1 MRGVVAAAAAL
12 GVLLVYQGIT
22 FPHRSDRPGLV
33 AALDRITAEA
43 GYDRL
48 SGRGLL
54 VMSLGGAFLSLVVVS
69 GVTPSLAVALA
80 FALGAASLPLS
91 WVRSRRVKRR
101 RRFREAWPD
110 AIAGLI
116 SGVRAGVSLPEA
128 CASLGE
134 RGPVDLRLGFSSLAL
149 TYRSSGSFKAGLESM
164 RAHLA
169 DPIADRVVAALTIA
183 HDVGGTELV
192 RVLRA
197 LGNFVRDDL
206 RVRKEI
212 EARWSWTVTA
222 ARVAAA
228 APWIVLLLMSMRP
241 EAARA
246 YNSPAGVAVI
256 AAGGA
261 ATFVGYRLMLRAGR
275 LPEEP
280 RLEL

>member
-1 MRGVVAAAAAL
+1 MRGLVAAAAAL
-12 GVLLVYQGIT
+12 GVLLVYEGIT
-22 FPHRSDRPGLV
+22 FPRRSDRPGLV
-33 AALDRITAEA
+33 AGLDHMTAEA
-43 GYDRL
+43 GYSQL
-48 SGRGLL
+48 SGRALL
-54 VMSLGGAFLSLVVVS
+54 VISSVGAFLSLVIVS
-69 GVTPSLAVALA
+69 GLTSSLAVALA
-80 FALGAASLPLS
+80 FALGAAFFPLS
-91 WVRSRRVKRR
+91 LVRSRRAKRR

-128 CASLGE
+128 CASLSE
-134 RGPVDLRLGFSSLAL
+134 RGPVDLRPGFTALAL

-164 RAHLA
+164 RARLA
-169 DPIADRVVAALTIA
+169 DPVADRVVAALTIA

-222 ARVAAA
+222 ARVATA

-246 YNSPAGVAVI
+246 YNSPSGVAVI

-261 ATFVGYRLMLRAGR
+261 ATFLGYRLMLRAGH